1 MGNQVERPENM
12 SSVLHTVHSFTLRD
26 GTTIHL
32 RLLKPEDL
40 EKLREGFN
48 RLSRQS
54 KLFRFLSS
62 PGKLTDRQLRYL
74 TEIDHVHHLAWCA
87 YVDDGGEESGIGVA
101 RYVRAEK
108 SSQEAEF
115 AITVADEFQNR
126 GVGRALLDR
135 LIHSAKENGVRKFSG
150 YVLRDNAAMLHILET
165 FPCRRTDA
173 GGNVLL
179 FEFPI

>member
-1 MGNQVERPENM
+1 MPSG
-12 SSVLHTVHSFTLRD
+12 LHTVQVVTLRD

-32 RLLKPEDL
+32 RLLKPEDR

-101 RYVRAEK
+101 RYVRVEESA
-108 SSQEAEF
+108 QEAEF
-115 AITVADEFQNR
+115 AVTVADGFQNR

-135 LIHSAKENGVRKFSG
+135 LIHSAREKGVRKFSG
-150 YVLRDNAAMLHILET
+150 YVLRDNAALLHILET
-165 FPCRRTDA
+165 FPCRRTEA
-173 GGNVLL
+173 GGNVL
-179 FEFPI
+179 FIEFPIW

>member
-1 MGNQVERPENM
+1 MPSGR
-12 SSVLHTVHSFTLRD
+12 HTVQVVTLRD

-32 RLLKPEDL
+32 RLLKPEDR

-101 RYVRAEK
+101 RYVRVEE
-108 SSQEAEF
+108 STQEAEF
-115 AITVADEFQNR
+115 AVTVADEFQNR

-135 LIHSAKENGVRKFSG
+135 LIHSAREKGVRKFSG

-165 FPCRRTDA
+165 FPCRRTEA
-173 GGNVLL
+173 GGNVL
-179 FEFPI
+179 FIEFPIW

>member
-1 MGNQVERPENM
+1 MGNQVER
-12 SSVLHTVHSFTLRD
+12 SVRVSGALHTIHAVTLRD
-26 GTTIHL
+26 GSTIHL
-32 RLLKPEDL
+32 RLLRPEDL

-54 KLFRFLSS
+54 KLYRFLSS
-62 PGKLTDRQLRYL
+62 PGNLTESQLRYL

-87 YVDDGGEESGIGVA
+87 YIDDEGEESGIGVA
-101 RYVRAEK
+101 RYVRLEE
-108 SSQEAEF
+108 SPQVAEF

-135 LIHSAKENGVRKFSG
+135 LIHSAREKGVERFAG
-150 YVLRDNAAMLHILET
+150 YLLRDNAAMLHILEA

-179 FEFPI
+179 VEFPI

>member
-1 MGNQVERPENM
+1 MPTGLHAIR
-12 SSVLHTVHSFTLRD
+12 SVTLRD
-26 GTTIHL
+26 GTVIHL
-32 RLLKPEDL
+32 RLLRPEDM

-54 KLFRFLSS
+54 KLHRFLSS
-62 PGKLTDRQLRYL
+62 PGKLTESQLRYL

-101 RYVRAEK
+101 RYVRLEESPQA
-108 SSQEAEF
+108 AEF
-115 AITVADEFQNR
+115 AVTVADEFQDK

-135 LIHSAKENGVRKFSG
+135 LIRSAREKGVRKFVG
-150 YVLRDNAAMLHILET
+150 YVLRDNAAMLHILES
-165 FPCRRTDA
+165 FPCRRSDA

-179 FEFPI
+179 IEFPL